1 MKTHML
7 VVAAVAA
14 TSLAACA
21 TQPRAPAYGYDRG
34 YSDRGYNE
42 NYDRGYSQQRCYDC
56 GRIER
61 IEQVYGARRNSR
73 AGAVLGGLVGAVAAR
88 EIPTHGSDGK
98 ENTAT
103 VAGAVAGAVAGNAI
117 ENKMNEE
124 TFDIHVR
131 MDDGRLVVLN
141 RNRLGNGI
149 REGAY
154 VRVDG
159 NNLEL
164 LR

>member
-1 MKTHML
+1 MFTRLMI
-7 VVAAVAA
+7 AAALSA
-14 TSLAACA
+14 SLAACA
-21 TQPRAPAYGYDRG
+21 TSSPGRDYGYDRG
-34 YSDRGYNE
+34 YS
-42 NYDRGYSQQRCYDC
+42 QPQRCYDC

-61 IEQVYGARRNSR
+61 IEKVYGARENSR
-73 AGAVLGGLVGAVAAR
+73 TGAVLGGVIGAVAAR
-88 EIPTHGSDGK
+88 EIPNHGSQGK
-98 ENTAT
+98 KNTAT

-117 ENKMNEE
+117 ENKVNEE

-131 MDDGRLVVLN
+131 MDDGRLIVIN
-141 RNRLGNGI
+141 RNSLGNGI

-159 NNLEL
+159 TRLIP